1 MHLFTLVDSCMHA
14 QLVAGISNI
23 YIYVHVKK
31 KEKKKIAA
39 AASSMVLGVGDKGHQ
54 AEHPCMGI
62 PSKLDKASCAGFQT
76 AVASQ
81 SAYTALCEQNRI
93 GLAG

>member
-1 MHLFTLVDSCMHA
+1 MHA

-23 YIYVHVKK
+23 YMCAC
-31 KEKKKIAA
+31 EEEGEEEDSST
-39 AASSMVLGVGDKGHQ
+39 SSMVLGVGDKGHQ